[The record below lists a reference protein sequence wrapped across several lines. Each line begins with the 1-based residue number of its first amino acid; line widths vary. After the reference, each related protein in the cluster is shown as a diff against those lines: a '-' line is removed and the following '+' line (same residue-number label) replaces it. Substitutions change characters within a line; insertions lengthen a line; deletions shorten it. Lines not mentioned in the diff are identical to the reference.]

1 VKEILKRQLILG
13 EAQAELGSQAG
24 KTAGTACG
32 KALVPKSP
40 SWGNRAGRML
50 RIADDLS
57 RGQL

>member
-32 KALVPKSP
+32 KAF
-40 SWGNRAGRML
+40 
-50 RIADDLS
+50 
-57 RGQL
+57 